1 MRPEVYL
8 DNNAT
13 TPVAPEVLEA
23 MAPYWR
29 ERFGNPSSAHRKGV
43 EAERAVRASRAT
55 IARLLGVKESEVI
68 FTSGGTEGDNL
79 AIKGVARALHRRGN
93 HIVTTKIEHPA
104 VLESCRDLE
113 AEGFRVTYLDVDA
126 GGLLTPEAVEAA
138 LTPETILVSIMH
150 VNNELGTILPI
161 SEIAERVKRRHPQIV
176 FHSDGVQAVGKTWVD
191 LRGIDLYTI
200 SGHKIHAPKG
210 IGALIAREGV
220 KMKPL
225 LSGGGQERG
234 WRSGTE
240 NVAGIVGLAR
250 ALELMYEDL
259 EGKLAYFRTLREHFL
274 DGVRRIPGARIN
286 SPEQSVPTTV
296 NVSFPGVPA
305 EVLLHALEEEG
316 VFASTGAACASRKRK
331 RSHVLEAVGL
341 PPEVSDSSL
350 RFSFSR
356 YTTREDIERAL
367 AALNRA
373 LERLAL
379 GPSALPGR
387 RPSS

>member
-1 MRPEVYL
+1 MRREVYL

-13 TPVAPEVLEA
+13 TPVAPEVVEA
-23 MAPYWR
+23 MAPYWH

-43 EAERAVRASRAT
+43 EAERAVRMSRAT
-55 IARLLGVKESEVI
+55 IARLLGVNENEVI

-79 AIKGVARALHRRGN
+79 AIKGVARALRRRGM
-93 HIVTTKIEHPA
+93 HILTTRIEHPA

-126 GGLLTPEAVEAA
+126 EGMVTPEAVEAA

-161 SEIAERVKRRHPQIV
+161 SEIAERVKRRNPEIV
-176 FHSDGVQAVGKTWVD
+176 VHSDGVQAIGKTPVD
-191 LRGIDLYTI
+191 LGWVDLYTI

-210 IGALIAREGV
+210 TGALIVREGV
-220 KMKPL
+220 RLVPL

-234 WRSGTE
+234 LRSGTE

-259 EGKLAYFRTLREHFL
+259 EGKLAYFRTLRERFL
-274 DGVRRIPGARIN
+274 EGVRRIPGARIN
-286 SPEQSVPTTV
+286 SPERSVSTTV

-316 VFASTGAACASRKRK
+316 VFASTGAACASRKRR
-331 RSHVLEAVGL
+331 RSHVLEAVHL
-341 PPEVSDSSL
+341 PPEVIDSSV

-356 YTTREDIERAL
+356 YTTVEDIEWAVHALHRAV
-367 AALNRA
+367 
-373 LERLAL
+373 ERLAL
-379 GPSALPGR
+379 GPSAR
-387 RPSS
+387 R

>member
-1 MRPEVYL
+1 MRREVYL

-13 TPVAPEVLEA
+13 TPVAPEVVEA

-29 ERFGNPSSAHRKGV
+29 EHFGNPSSLHRKGV
-43 EAERAVRASRAT
+43 EAERAVRVSRAT

-79 AIKGVARALHRRGN
+79 AIKGAARALRRRGN

-113 AEGFRVTYLDVDA
+113 AEGFRVTYLDVSPE
-126 GGLLTPEAVEAA
+126 GWVTPEAVEAA
-138 LTPETILVSIMH
+138 LTPETILVSVMH

-161 SEIAERVKRRHPQIV
+161 AEIAERVKRRNPEIV
-176 FHSDGVQAVGKTWVD
+176 VHSDGVQAVGKTRVD
-191 LRGIDLYTI
+191 LRGVDLYTI

-210 IGALIAREGV
+210 TGALIVREGIRLV
-220 KMKPL
+220 PL
-225 LSGGGQERG
+225 FSGGGQERG
-234 WRSGTE
+234 LRSGTE

-250 ALELMYEDL
+250 ALELMCENL
-259 EGKLAYFRTLREHFL
+259 EENLVRFRTLRERFL
-274 DGVRRIPGARIN
+274 EGVRRLPGARIN
-286 SPEQSVPTTV
+286 SPERSVPTTV

-316 VFASTGAACASRKRK
+316 VFASTGAACASRKRR
-331 RSHVLEAVGL
+331 RSHVLEAVRL
-341 PPEVSDSSL
+341 PPEIIDSSL

-356 YTTREDIERAL
+356 YTTVDDIEWAVRAL
-367 AALNRA
+367 HRA
-373 LERLAL
+373 WERLAVRS
-379 GPSALPGR
+379 PAR
-387 RPSS
+387 R

>member
-1 MRPEVYL
+1 MRREVYL

-13 TPVAPEVLEA
+13 TPVAPEVVDA

-29 ERFGNPSSAHRKGV
+29 EHFGNPSSLHRKGV

-55 IARLLGVKESEVI
+55 IARLLGVKETEIV

-79 AIKGVARALHRRGN
+79 ALKGAARALRRRGN
-93 HIVTTKIEHPA
+93 HIVTTRIEHPA

-126 GGLLTPEAVEAA
+126 HGSVTPEAVEAA

-150 VNNELGTILPI
+150 VNNEVGTILPI
-161 SEIAERVKRRHPQIV
+161 AEIAERVKRRNPEIV
-176 FHSDGVQAVGKTWVD
+176 VHSDGVQAIGKVPVH
-191 LRGIDLYTI
+191 LQGVDLYTI

-210 IGALIAREGV
+210 TGALVVREGV
-220 KMKPL
+220 RLVPL

-234 WRSGTE
+234 LRSGTE

-250 ALELMYEDL
+250 ALELMCENLEEKLAHFHRMRERFL
-259 EGKLAYFRTLREHFL
+259 EG
-274 DGVRRIPGARIN
+274 VRQIPGARIN
-286 SPEQSVPTTV
+286 SPASSVPTTV
-296 NVSFPGVPA
+296 NVSFPGIPA

-316 VFASTGAACASRKRK
+316 VFVSTGAACASRKGR
-331 RSHVLEAVGL
+331 RSHVLEAMRL
-341 PPEVSDSSL
+341 PPEVIDSSL

-356 YTTREDIERAL
+356 YTTLEDIEWAIQAL
-367 AALNRA
+367 HRA
-373 LERLAL
+373 LERVAMRS
-379 GPSALPGR
+379 PARSGR
-387 RPSS
+387 AR

>member
-1 MRPEVYL
+1 MQPEVYL

-29 ERFGNPSSAHRKGV
+29 EHFGNPSSAHRKGV

-161 SEIAERVKRRHPQIV
+161 SEIAERVKRRYPQIV

-296 NVSFPGVPA
+296 NVSFPGIPA

-387 RPSS
+387 RSSS

>member
-1 MRPEVYL
+1 MPREVYL

-13 TPVAPEVLEA
+13 TPVAPEVVEA

-43 EAERAVRASRAT
+43 DAERAVRASRAA

-79 AIKGVARALHRRGN
+79 AVKGAARALRRRGR

-113 AEGFRVTYLDVDA
+113 AEGFRVTYLDVNA
-126 GGLLTPEAVEAA
+126 EGVVTPEAVEAA

-161 SEIAERVKRRHPQIV
+161 AEIAERVKRRNPEIV
-176 FHSDGVQAVGKTWVD
+176 VHSDGVQAVGKMRVD
-191 LRGIDLYTI
+191 LRGVDLYTI

-210 IGALIAREGV
+210 TGALIVREGV
-220 KMKPL
+220 RLVPL
-225 LSGGGQERG
+225 FSGGGQERG
-234 WRSGTE
+234 LRSGTE
-240 NVAGIVGLAR
+240 NVAGIVALAR

-259 EGKLAYFRTLREHFL
+259 EQKLAHFQTLRERFL
-274 DGVRRIPGARIN
+274 AGVLQLPGARLN
-286 SPEQSVPTTV
+286 SPPQSVPTTV
-296 NVSFPGVPA
+296 NVSFPGLPA
-305 EVLLHALEEEG
+305 EVMLHALEEEG
-316 VFASTGAACASRKRK
+316 VFASTGAACASRKRR
-331 RSHVLEAVGL
+331 RSHVLEAMRL
-341 PPEVSDSSL
+341 PPEIIDSSL

-356 YTTREDIERAL
+356 YTTADDIEWAVRAL
-367 AALNRA
+367 HRA
-373 LERLAL
+373 WERLAV
-379 GPSALPGR
+379 GSPAR
-387 RPSS
+387 RGARG